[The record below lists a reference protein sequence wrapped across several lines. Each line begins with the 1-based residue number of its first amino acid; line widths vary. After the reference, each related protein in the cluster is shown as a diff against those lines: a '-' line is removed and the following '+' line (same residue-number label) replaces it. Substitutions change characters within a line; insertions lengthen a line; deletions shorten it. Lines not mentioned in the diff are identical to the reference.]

1 MLFRRTFL
9 CFAWRR
15 FVGGQYFI
23 LEYGMST
30 HFHAPL
36 LALENHFL
44 HHQSA
49 IEAWFHEQ
57 WQNHAAP
64 FYGSV
69 DLRNC
74 GFKLAPVDMNLFP
87 GGFNNIHHDDVEL
100 AAKHAAQALQRR
112 LPFAQNILLIP
123 ENHTRN
129 LFYLRNVAALK
140 NILQHAGATVR
151 IGSLL
156 ADLDAPL
163 MVDLENEQ
171 GEHLT
176 LEPVRRVGDRL
187 LLDDGFDADFILL
200 NNDLSSGVPS
210 MLQNLAQ
217 AMLPPWFSGW
227 TTRRKTAHFRAY
239 DDVAQAF
246 AEHFA
251 LDPWLFNPYF
261 AGCQALDFHER
272 QGEEALADTV
282 DQVLQNIGQKYRE
295 YRVDAAPFV
304 IVKADAGTYGMGV
317 MTAKSADDVRALNR
331 KQRNR
336 MSKIKEGLAVTE
348 VIVQEG
354 VYSFETLDDGVA
366 EPVIYMMDDA
376 VVGAFYRVHAGRG
389 KDENL
394 NAPGMFFSPAAWQ
407 PEDSPRHYAYGVVA
421 RLSLLA
427 GALELENMR
436 QSHDAGGVLL
446 L

>member
-1 MLFRRTFL
+1 MLDCHQAVLATSNFN
-9 CFAWRR
+9 
-15 FVGGQYFI
+15 
-23 LEYGMST
+23 LEDWMST
-30 HFHAPL
+30 QFHAPL

-44 HHQSA
+44 HHQNA
-49 IEAWFHEQ
+49 IEAWFDEA
-57 WQNHAAP
+57 WQSHAAP

-69 DLRNC
+69 DLRNS

-87 GGFNNIHHDDVEL
+87 GGFNNLHADAVEL
-100 AAKHAAQALQRR
+100 AAHHAAQALQRHV
-112 LPFAQNILLIP
+112 PFAQKILLIP

-129 LFYLRNVAALK
+129 LFYLRNVAALQT
-140 NILQHAGATVR
+140 ILQHAGAQVR

-156 ADLDAPL
+156 ADLDAP
-163 MVDLENEQ
+163 MIVDLEN
-171 GEHLT
+171 GERLM
-176 LEPVRRVGDRL
+176 LEPLRRVGDRV

-200 NNDLSSGVPS
+200 NNDLSSGIPEVLRHLS
-210 MLQNLAQ
+210 QK
-217 AMLPPWFSGW
+217 MLPPLYSGW
-227 TTRRKTAHFRAY
+227 TTRRKTSHFQAY
-239 DDVAQAF
+239 DEVVGAF

-251 LDPWLFNPYF
+251 LDPWLINPYF

-282 DQVLQNIGQKYRE
+282 DHVLQHIAKKYRE
-295 YRVDAAPFV
+295 YHVDASPFV

-336 MSKIKEGLAVTE
+336 MSKVKEGLAVTE

-366 EPVIYMMDDA
+366 ESVIYMMDDA
-376 VVGAFYRVHAGRG
+376 VVGAFYRVHAGRSQ
-389 KDENL
+389 DENL
-394 NAPGMFFSPAAWQ
+394 NAPGMFFSPAQWM
-407 PEDSPRHYAYGVVA
+407 PDSSTRHYAYGVVA

-427 GALELENMR
+427 GAVELETMSR
-436 QSHDAGGVLL
+436 RYDAGGVILV
-446 L
+446 